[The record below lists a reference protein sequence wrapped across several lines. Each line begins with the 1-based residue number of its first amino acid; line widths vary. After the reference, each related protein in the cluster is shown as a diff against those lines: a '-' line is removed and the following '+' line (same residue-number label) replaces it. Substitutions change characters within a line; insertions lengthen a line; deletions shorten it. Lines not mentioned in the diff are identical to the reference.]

1 MIISSFILGDYQ
13 KIFDGQKHQAFAQAL
28 SIAYLDIIILCT
40 EFKSLLLNQKNSSV
54 KRLLQPL
61 SSSLNRR
68 LEEAV
73 ARFRKHRKEVDK
85 QAEVCHMIE
94 EKEAR
99 DLVLRNHA
107 AAAARERCTYGTGG
121 SSPKAFK

>member
-107 AAAARERCTYGTGG
+107 AAAARERCMYGTGG